1 MVVAFTKMH
10 GLGNDFVVFDATR
23 KPIELSREQIRW
35 IAQRRFGVGCDQVL
49 VLEPGQEPGVDFGFR
64 IFNADGGEVGQ
75 CGNGVRCLARFV
87 RDRGL
92 TDKTEIRMQSLE
104 SVMTLTL
111 RDDGTVTADM
121 GIPEFEPARIPFA
134 APARQVVYDLD
145 IGEKHVQIGVVALG
159 NPHAVQVVDE
169 LTDAVVASQG
179 PLIEHHPRFPDRVN
193 AGFMQ
198 VLDREHIRLRVY
210 ERGVGETLACGS
222 GACAA
227 VVSGRQQGLLAE
239 EAEVALP
246 GGKLRVSW
254 PGEGKPVL
262 MTGPTATTYQGTIDL
277 ETL

>member
-1 MVVAFTKMH
+1 MAIAFTKMH

-23 KPIELSREQIRW
+23 KPFELSAEQIRW
-35 IAQRRFGVGCDQVL
+35 IARRRFGVGCDQVL
-49 VLEPGQEPGVDFGFR
+49 VLEAGQEPGVDFTFR

-87 RDRGL
+87 HDRGL
-92 TDKTEIRMQSLE
+92 TDKRVIRLQSRE

-111 RDDGTVTADM
+111 HEDGGVTADM

-145 IGEKHVQIGVVALG
+145 IGEKHVQIGVLALG
-159 NPHAVQVVDE
+159 NPHAVQLVDE
-169 LTDAVVASQG
+169 LSDVDIAAQG

-198 VLDREHIRLRVY
+198 VLDRGHIRLRVY

-227 VVSGRQQGLLAE
+227 VVSGRQRGLLADTV
-239 EAEVALP
+239 EVTLP
-246 GGKLRVSW
+246 GGTLRVSW
-254 PGEGKPVL
+254 PGEGEPVR
-262 MTGPTATTYQGTIDL
+262 MTGPTATTYQGTIDF

>member
-10 GLGNDFVVFDATR
+10 GLGNDFVVFDATH
-23 KPIELSREQIRW
+23 KAIDLSAEQIRW
-35 IAQRRFGVGCDQVL
+35 IARRRFGVGCDQVL
-49 VLEPGQEPGVDFGFR
+49 VLEPGRAPSVDFSFR

-92 TDKTEIRMQSLE
+92 TDKSEIRLQSLE

-111 RDDGTVTADM
+111 RGNEVTADM

-134 APARQVVYDLD
+134 APRRQVVYDLD
-145 IGEKHVQIGVVALG
+145 IGETHVQVGVLGLG
-159 NPHAVQVVDE
+159 NPHAVQVVDQ

-179 PLIEHHPRFPDRVN
+179 PLVENHPRFPERVN

-198 VLDREHIRLRVY
+198 VLDHQHIRLRVH
-210 ERGVGETLACGS
+210 ERGAGETLACGS

-239 EAEVALP
+239 TVEVALP
-246 GGKLRVSW
+246 GGNLQVSW
-254 PGEGKPVL
+254 AGEGKPVL

-277 ETL
+277 EAL

>member
-1 MVVAFTKMH
+1 MAVAFTKMH
-10 GLGNDFVVFDATR
+10 GLGNDFVVFDATH
-23 KPIELSREQIRW
+23 KPIDLTADQIRW
-35 IAQRRFGVGCDQVL
+35 IARRRFGVGCDQVM
-49 VLEPGQEPGVDFGFR
+49 VLEPGRERGVDFSFR

-92 TDKTEIRMQSLE
+92 TDKTEIRLQSLE

-111 RDDGTVTADM
+111 RDNGAVTADM

-145 IGEKHVQIGVVALG
+145 IGKKHVQIGVLALG
-159 NPHAVQVVDE
+159 NPHAVQVVGE
-169 LTDAVVASQG
+169 LNDAVVASQG
-179 PLIEHHPRFPDRVN
+179 PLVENHPRFPERVN

-198 VLDREHIRLRVY
+198 VLDRKHIRLRVH

-227 VVSGRQQGLLAE
+227 VISGRQQDLLADTV
-239 EAEVALP
+239 EVALP
-246 GGKLRVSW
+246 GGNLQVSW
-254 PGEGKPVL
+254 AGEGEPVL

-277 ETL
+277 EAL